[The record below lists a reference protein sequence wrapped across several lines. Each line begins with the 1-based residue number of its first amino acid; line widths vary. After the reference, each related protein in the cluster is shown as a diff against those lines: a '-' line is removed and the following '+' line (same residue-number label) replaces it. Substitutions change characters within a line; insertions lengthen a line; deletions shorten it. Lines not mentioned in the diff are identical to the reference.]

1 MYKRYKNYGGGTHR
15 TYNEQP
21 KFIQIIP
28 LPKELSVQALYREEA
43 TGTIK
48 AEQIFLLGL
57 YDTGETAF
65 LSPDPNGVLDDASV
79 FSNFIRYEYGTWRKG

>member
-1 MYKRYKNYGGGTHR
+1 MYKRYGSGTHR
-15 TYNEQP
+15 SYKEQP
-21 KFIQIIP
+21 KLIQIIP

-57 YDTGETAF
+57 FDSGQTAF

-79 FSNFIRYEYGTWRKG
+79 FSNFIRFEYTMLRKN